1 MGMLNRSQRCLKL
14 SSHLEQLLL
23 VQVTFFMGVA
33 LQKGFFK
40 SLKNSLFRYDPG
52 EGYTLAY
59 HPRRNYFMLLFLRFL
74 SSTLS
79 VLAATPIA
87 LTEQST
93 SSTNAAEQ

>member
-59 HPRRNYFMLLFLRFL
+59 HPGGITLCCSFYASCHQHCL
-74 SSTLS
+74 SLQQ
-79 VLAATPIA
+79 L
-87 LTEQST
+87 Q
-93 SSTNAAEQ
+93 